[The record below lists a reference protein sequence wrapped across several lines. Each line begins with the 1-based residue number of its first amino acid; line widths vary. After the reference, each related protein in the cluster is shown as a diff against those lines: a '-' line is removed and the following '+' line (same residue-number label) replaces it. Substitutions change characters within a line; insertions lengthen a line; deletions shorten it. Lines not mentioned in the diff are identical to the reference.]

1 MAKADYMMSI
11 LWILQTRKM
20 ITARELA
27 EELEISVRSVYRYID
42 SLCASGVPII
52 AESGHNGGYRLM
64 EHFQSAPLLFDPDE
78 QKSLVQAAQF
88 AQDAGYPFPDHLKRA
103 ISKLKTY
110 IGPEQ
115 LQQVMLHENRIG
127 VITPSSEKFGDH
139 LQLLSKC
146 AAEGLTLLMI
156 YVKGHETAVKER
168 LLDPYGLVQWK
179 GNWYVVGYC
188 HHRGEIRSFRVDRI
202 QTMSVTE
209 LTFAHPES
217 FSASQFF
224 MNSLLPGSQ
233 EEPNLVYVR
242 ISGQEEALNEL
253 CRHWLFSHTLV
264 KRENG
269 EILFRLT
276 EESIQ
281 TFAPYFLLSYGRA
294 IRILEPAS
302 LQRRMVEVITGMLH
316 HYEKPVHD

>member
-1 MAKADYMMSI
+1 MAKSDYMMSI
-11 LWILQTRKM
+11 LWILQTRQRT
-20 ITARELA
+20 TARELA

-52 AESGHNGGYRLM
+52 AETGHRGGYRLM

-88 AQDAGYPFPDHLKRA
+88 AQDAGYPFADTLNRA

-110 IGPEQ
+110 IGPDQ
-115 LQQVMLHENRIG
+115 LQHVQLHENRIG
-127 VITPSSEKFGDH
+127 VITPSSKRFEDT
-139 LQLLSKC
+139 LQLLSQC
-146 AAEGLTLLMI
+146 AAEGLTLIMT
-156 YVKGHETAVKER
+156 YAKSHQGAAAER

-188 HHRGEIRSFRVDRI
+188 HQRGEIRSFRVDRI
-202 QTMSVTE
+202 QTISATE
-209 LTFAHPES
+209 QTFAHPES
-217 FSASQFF
+217 FSASRFF
-224 MNSLLPGSQ
+224 MNSLLPGSK
-233 EEPNLVYVR
+233 EEPHLINVR
-242 ISGQEEALNEL
+242 ITGQEQALNEL
-253 CRHWLFSHTLV
+253 GRHWLFSHTLV
-264 KRENG
+264 KSENG

-294 IRILEPAS
+294 IRILEPES
-302 LQRRMVEVITGMLH
+302 LQRRMVEVLTGMLH
-316 HYEKPVHD
+316 HYDQP

>member
-1 MAKADYMMSI
+1 MAKSDYMMSI
-11 LWILQTRKM
+11 LWILQTRQRT
-20 ITARELA
+20 TARELA

-52 AESGHNGGYRLM
+52 ADSGHHGGYRLM

-78 QKSLVQAAQF
+78 QKSLVQAAQI
-88 AQDAGYPFPDHLKRA
+88 AQDAGYPFPDHLNRA

-110 IGPEQ
+110 IGPNQ
-115 LQQVMLHENRIG
+115 LQHVQLHENRIG
-127 VITPSSEKFGDH
+127 VITPSSKKFEDD

-146 AAEGLTLLMI
+146 AAEGLTISMTYAKRSL
-156 YVKGHETAVKER
+156 TAAAER

-179 GNWYVVGYC
+179 GSWYAVGYC
-188 HHRGEIRSFRVDRI
+188 HQRREIRSFRVDRI
-202 QTMSVTE
+202 QAMSITK
-209 LTFAHPES
+209 LNFAPPES

-224 MNSLLPGSQ
+224 MSSLLPGS
-233 EEPNLVYVR
+233 EEESALIDVR
-242 ISGQEEALNEL
+242 ISGQEGALNEL
-253 CRHWLFSHTLV
+253 SRHWLFSHTLV
-264 KRENG
+264 SSENG

-302 LQRRMVEVITGMLH
+302 LQQRMVEVLTDMLE
-316 HYEKPVHD
+316 HYEQPGHD

>member
-1 MAKADYMMSI
+1 MMSI
-11 LWILQTRKM
+11 LWILQTRKR

-42 SLCASGVPII
+42 SLCASGVPIT
-52 AESGHNGGYRLM
+52 ADTGHHGGYRLM
-64 EHFQSAPLLFDPDE
+64 EHFNSVPLLFDPDE

-88 AQDAGYPFPDHLKRA
+88 AQDAGYPFPDILNRA

-127 VITPSSEKFGDH
+127 VITPSSEKLEEH
-139 LQLLSKC
+139 LQLLSTC
-146 AAEGLTLLMI
+146 AAEGCTLHMV
-156 YVKGHETAVKER
+156 YMRSHEGSAKER

-188 HHRGEIRSFRVDRI
+188 HHRSEIRSFRVDRI
-202 QTMSVTE
+202 QTLTVTE
-209 LTFAHPES
+209 QTFRHPES

-224 MNSLLPGSQ
+224 MNSLLPGSK
-233 EEPNLVYVR
+233 EEPDLVHVR

-253 CRHWLFSHTLV
+253 SRHWLFAHTLT
-264 KRENG
+264 RRGPG

-281 TFAPYFLLSYGRA
+281 SFAPYFLLSYGKA
-294 IRILEPAS
+294 ITILEPAS
-302 LQRRMVEVITGMLH
+302 LQKRMVEILKGMLH
-316 HYEKPVHD
+316 HYEKNDLN